1 MKHIQQRRFAIGRK
15 PQTNYLTANGVAEFV
30 EFICKDQNMAN
41 YTVATQDNMDH
52 STGVEQATEQW
63 MMSHDTGRQFEFD
76 VSSEQLGRILYL
88 VFGSVV
94 TTTPEPIDAPTMR
107 QHVFS
112 MMDASV
118 SRQLPATSLVEQ
130 LAGAINRLLPSMVA
144 ESFGLSG
151 DAINRI
157 SGTVGLRGSGKY
169 TTPSGVTI
177 PGPLAAPAAPT
188 VTPQGAAGVTAYSY
202 FVVAKDGNGKRSLVS
217 PVGTTNTGNAVLD
230 GVNFNRVTWVAVPGA
245 VSYDVLKTN
254 TNTFLGSTSALQ
266 LDDTG
271 QATAVYTPP
280 TANETAGFLN
290 YFYNSQVSLAVDDAG
305 VITNYGNE
313 KRINSW
319 EWGATNELLAD
330 DGYRPGAA
338 LFQTADDPA
347 SGALRSECLFGKR
360 GFTMGYNVR
369 LNSESEELAAL
380 RAQKLLKPTIDL
392 TGPKIGATAF
402 NHKLTIVGEKS
413 PYEAVELGNRNGIV
427 TLGLRPKMLYD
438 VALGK
443 IVTVTL
449 INEVPSYTT

>member
-1 MKHIQQRRFAIGRK
+1 
-15 PQTNYLTANGVAEFV
+15 
-30 EFICKDQNMAN
+30 
-41 YTVATQDNMDH
+41 
-52 STGVEQATEQW
+52 
-63 MMSHDTGRQFEFD
+63 MMSHDAQRQFEFD
-76 VSSEQLGRILYL
+76 CSSEQIGRILYL
-88 VFGSVV
+88 VFGSVA
-94 TTTPEPIDAPTMR
+94 TTTPEPVDAPTMR

-118 SRQLPATSLVEQ
+118 SRQLPATSLVER
-130 LAGAINRLLPSMVA
+130 LGSAINRLFPSMVG

-157 SGTVGLRGSGKY
+157 TGTVGLHGAGKY

-177 PGPLAAPAAPT
+177 PGPLATPAAPT
-188 VTPQGAAGVTAYSY
+188 VTPQGAAGVTTYSY
-202 FVVAKDGNGKRSLVS
+202 FVVAKDGNGKRTVAS
-217 PVGTTNTGNAVLD
+217 PVGTTNTGNAALD
-230 GVNFNRVTWVAVPGA
+230 GVNFNRITWAAVSGA

-254 TNTFLGSTSALQ
+254 TNTFLGTTTGTQ

-271 QATAVYTPP
+271 QATAVYAPA

-290 YFYNSQVSLAVDDAG
+290 YFYNSQVTLKVDDAG

-319 EWGATNELLAD
+319 EFGATNELLLE

-338 LFQTADDPA
+338 LFQTAADPA

-380 RAQKLLKPTIDL
+380 RVQKLLKPTIEL

-413 PYEAVELGNRNGIV
+413 PYEAVDLGERNGIV
-427 TLGLRPKMLYD
+427 TLNLKPKMLFD